1 MNSGNRARQSGTIT
15 RDILVL
21 LGIFGGMML
30 VSLPGY
36 LRALPNVRAH
46 DIHHE
51 LARLAQAKESWAVEQ
66 KKGMGEEVT
75 GGIPML
81 GEGNY
86 LQWIPETTQPGNWNL
101 QPVLVTPTFEPEGVF
116 EPTRPYHL
124 FEPSTD
130 FPESDEEDAGS
141 LESQSS
147 DPASEIETPAG
158 E

>member
-1 MNSGNRARQSGTIT
+1 MNSGNSARQSGTIT

-51 LARLAQAKESWAVEQ
+51 LARLAQAKESWAVAH
-66 KKGMGEEVT
+66 KKGMGEEVA

-86 LQWIPETTQPGNWNL
+86 LQWIPETPQPGTWNL

-116 EPTRPYHL
+116 EPTRPFQL

-130 FPESDEEDAGS
+130 FPESGEESADTS
-141 LESQSS
+141 ESQVSDASS
-147 DPASEIETPAG
+147 ESETPAAQ
-158 E
+158 